1 MEVMQMFNRVRS
13 LSFSSGELDSLMP
26 DMDVEMLPTELRELF
41 QSWSQSP
48 DSPSRYSGSVAESD
62 WPVSIYVPE
71 RYEER
76 YAYPLVIWFHSDAND
91 EDQLEQ
97 VMSSVSSQNYVGL
110 ALRGNTMHETAG
122 GFRWD
127 GSSLLFG
134 SVPLQDLLHVTTCR
148 LRRAFHIHSERIFL
162 AGSGHGADVALQT
175 MIQRPEWFAGAVLL
189 DPTCKSDALRSDR
202 LTGLRGKPMM
212 LSVSR
217 SCPHDAMART
227 VESVRLLR
235 SAGAKM
241 DVEITD
247 LPIDP
252 TSNEARIIDHWIMGC
267 INREALV

>member
-1 MEVMQMFNRVRS
+1 MFNRVRS
-13 LSFSSGELDSLMP
+13 MSFSSGELDSLMP
-26 DMDVEMLPTELRELF
+26 DMDVEMLPTELRELY

-48 DSPSRYSGSVAESD
+48 DSPAKYAGTVAESD

-97 VMSSVSSQNYVGL
+97 VMSTVSSQNYVGL
-110 ALRGNTMHETAG
+110 ALRGNSVHESAG

-127 GSSLLFG
+127 ASSLLFG
-134 SVPLQDLLHVTTCR
+134 SVPLLDLLHVTTCR

-162 AGSGHGADVALQT
+162 AGAGHGADVALQT
-175 MIQRPEWFAGAVLL
+175 LIQRPDWFAGAVLL
-189 DPTCKSDALRSDR
+189 DPASKSDHLKADR
-202 LTGLRGKPMM
+202 LTGLRGKPVMV
-212 LSVSR
+212 SVAR
-217 SCPHDAMART
+217 SCPHDSLARS

-235 SAGAKM
+235 SAGARV
-241 DVEITD
+241 DVELTT
-247 LPIDP
+247 LPVDP
-252 TSNEARIIDHWIMGC
+252 GSNEARTIDHWIMGC